1 MKMLKYALVA
11 AMALASV
18 ACSKWTDDERL
29 TFDNQKDLK
38 RAIPFI
44 ELTSADQ
51 LTAEQQKVLQRAP
64 CLEADASRTWFRL
77 VRWLDG

>member
-1 MKMLKYALVA
+1 MKMLKYAFVV
-11 AMALASV
+11 AMAFASV
-18 ACSKWTDDERL
+18 ACSKWTEDERL

-51 LTAEQQKVLQRAP
+51 LTPEQQK
-64 CLEADASRTWFRL
+64 
-77 VRWLDG
+77 